1 MECQE
6 VFTQLPPAFIT
17 MKFVE
22 LLWHLREIF
31 FNGSAISDLYEWLVM
46 AFVRFEIGEE
56 VFTQLPPALTMK
68 FPELLWHLREV
79 FFKKPSRFLGMF

>member
-1 MECQE
+1 
-6 VFTQLPPAFIT
+6 
-17 MKFVE
+17 MKFLE

-68 FPELLWHLREV
+68 FPELLWHLREIFSKSIPRYV
-79 FFKKPSRFLGMF
+79 LDNV

>member
-1 MECQE
+1 M
-6 VFTQLPPAFIT
+6 FTQLSPAFIT
-17 MKFVE
+17 MKFLE
-22 LLWHLREIF
+22 LLWHLRREIF

-46 AFVRFEIGEE
+46 AFVRFEIGQE

-68 FPELLWHLREV
+68 FSELLWHLREI

>member
-1 MECQE
+1 M
-6 VFTQLPPAFIT
+6 FTQLPPAFIT
-17 MKFVE
+17 MKFLE

-46 AFVRFEIGEE
+46 AFVRFEIGQE
-56 VFTQLPPALTMK
+56 VFTQLPPAMK
-68 FPELLWHLREV
+68 FPELLWHLREI